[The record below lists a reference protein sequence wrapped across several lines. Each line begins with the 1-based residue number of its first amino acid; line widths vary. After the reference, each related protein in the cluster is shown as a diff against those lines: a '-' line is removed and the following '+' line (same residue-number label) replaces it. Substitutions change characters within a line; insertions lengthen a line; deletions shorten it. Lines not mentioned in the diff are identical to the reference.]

1 MTKIII
7 NLNDED
13 QIKYISD
20 FDFLKY
26 YIHSVNSDWGDF
38 YKTNHKDED
47 KLKIYNNLNK
57 TEYNRFLDILYNKY
71 LPINPLYAQ
80 EVYINEIGTRDYT
93 DIFFILESDFGFQII
108 RNYKKFLKSKYS
120 VKNQ

>member
-1 MTKIII
+1 MTRIII
-7 NLNDED
+7 NLNVED
-13 QIKYISD
+13 QVKAISD
-20 FDFLKY
+20 FEFLKY

-57 TEYNRFLDILYNKY
+57 TEYNRFLDILYNRY
-71 LPINPLYAQ
+71 FRINPFHNYDD
-80 EVYINEIGTRDYT
+80 YNEIGTRDYT
-93 DIFFILESDFGFQII
+93 DIFFILESDFGCQII
-108 RNYKKFLKSKYS
+108 RNYKRQLKRKYS